1 MKNYLPP
8 LLGIALS
15 KQEFCFCVGISKY
28 YFNRL
33 LAQHAST
40 LEKIGYQKYSKLLS
54 PRIVLYLCEVTG
66 LKIDM
71 DLYYQIKKQHFA
83 LIGNK

>member
-8 LLGIALS
+8 LLGIALT

-28 YFNRL
+28 YFNQL
-33 LAQHAST
+33 IADHAEQLA
-40 LEKIGYQKYSKLLS
+40 KIGYHKYCKLLP

-66 LKIDM
+66 LQVDV
-71 DLYYQIKKQHFA
+71 DLYDQVHRQRLAYMRR
-83 LIGNK
+83 